1 MPRSPSENER
11 IRQMAKEKILK
22 TAMDL
27 FIHQGYHATSISDVA
42 KKAGTSKGLLYN
54 YFSGKEG
61 LLAAMV
67 EERIASIAEVIENAA
82 SLQAPADQLKYIL
95 EQAIDNVYRQP
106 EVFRFYLHL
115 QTQPEADQE
124 LFPYSK
130 RLVEEAARQFEIQC
144 RIFEGLG
151 VPEPRKR
158 SLYFSSTLQGIM
170 LMIST
175 YPQHFPIEE
184 VKEQMLKEFCP

>member
-11 IRQMAKEKILK
+11 IRQMAKEKILE

-67 EERIASIAEVIENAA
+67 EERIASVAEVMENSA

-95 EQAIDNVYRQP
+95 EQAIDNVYQQP
-106 EVFRFYLHL
+106 EVFRFTCIFKLSPKRIKSCFPTASVLWKRLHGNL
-115 QTQPEADQE
+115 RYNAA
-124 LFPYSK
+124 YSK
-130 RLVEEAARQFEIQC
+130 VSE
-144 RIFEGLG
+144 
-151 VPEPRKR
+151 
-158 SLYFSSTLQGIM
+158 
-170 LMIST
+170 
-175 YPQHFPIEE
+175 YPSRASAPCTFLLP
-184 VKEQMLKEFCP
+184 FRASC

>member
-11 IRQMAKEKILK
+11 IRQLAKDKILEA
-22 TAMDL
+22 AMDL
-27 FIHQGYHATSISDVA
+27 FIKQGYHATSITDVA
-42 KKAGTSKGLLYN
+42 KQAEISKGLLYN

-67 EERIASIAEVIENAA
+67 EERIAGVAEVIEKAA
-82 SLQAPADQLKYIL
+82 SFEAPREQLKFIL
-95 EQAIDNVYRQP
+95 EQAIDNVYQQP

-144 RIFEGLG
+144 SIFEKLG
-151 VPEPRKR
+151 VPEPRQR

-175 YPQHFPIEE
+175 YPQHFPIDE
-184 VKEQMLKEFCP
+184 VKEQMTKEFCP

>member
-11 IRQMAKEKILK
+11 IRQLAKDKILEA
-22 TAMDL
+22 AMDL
-27 FIHQGYHATSISDVA
+27 FIQQGYHATSINDVA
-42 KKAGTSKGLLYN
+42 KQAEISKGLLYN

-67 EERIASIAEVIENAA
+67 EERIAGVAEVIEKAA
-82 SLQAPADQLKYIL
+82 SLQAPAEQLKFIV
-95 EQAIDNVYRQP
+95 EQAIDNVYQQP

-144 RIFEGLG
+144 SIFESIG

-175 YPQHFPIEE
+175 YPQHFPIDE

>member
-11 IRQMAKEKILK
+11 IRQMAKEKILEA
-22 TAMDL
+22 AMDL

-42 KKAGTSKGLLYN
+42 KQAGISKGLLYN

-67 EERIASIAEVIENAA
+67 EERIAGVAEVIENAA

-95 EQAIDNVYRQP
+95 EQAIDNVDRQP

-144 RIFEGLG
+144 RIFESLG

>member
-11 IRQMAKEKILK
+11 IRQLAKDKILEA
-22 TAMDL
+22 AMDL
-27 FIHQGYHATSISDVA
+27 FIKQGYHATSISDVA
-42 KKAGTSKGLLYN
+42 KQAEISKGLLYN

-67 EERIASIAEVIENAA
+67 EERIAGVAEVIEKAA
-82 SLQAPADQLKYIL
+82 SFEAPKEQLKFIL
-95 EQAIDNVYRQP
+95 EQAIDNVYQQP

-144 RIFEGLG
+144 SIFENLG

-175 YPQHFPIEE
+175 YPQHFPIDE
-184 VKEQMLKEFCP
+184 VKEQMTKEFCT

>member
-11 IRQMAKEKILK
+11 IRQMAKEKILEA
-22 TAMDL
+22 AMDL

-42 KKAGTSKGLLYN
+42 KHAGISKGLLYN

-67 EERIASIAEVIENAA
+67 EERIAGVAEVIENAA

-95 EQAIDNVYRQP
+95 EQAIDNVDRQP

-144 RIFEGLG
+144 RIFESLG

>member
-11 IRQMAKEKILK
+11 IRQLAKDKILEA
-22 TAMDL
+22 AMDL
-27 FIHQGYHATSISDVA
+27 FIQQGYHATSINDVA
-42 KKAGTSKGLLYN
+42 KQAGISKGLLYN

-67 EERIASIAEVIENAA
+67 EERIAGVAEVIEKAA
-82 SLQAPADQLKYIL
+82 SFEAPSEQLKFIL
-95 EQAIDNVYRQP
+95 EQAIDNVYQQP

-144 RIFEGLG
+144 SIFESLG

-175 YPQHFPIEE
+175 YPQHFPIDE
-184 VKEQMLKEFCP
+184 VKEQMTKEFCP

>member
-1 MPRSPSENER
+1 MPRTPSENER
-11 IRQMAKEKILK
+11 IRQIAKDRIQEA
-22 TAMDL
+22 AMDL

-42 KKAGTSKGLLYN
+42 KHAAISKGLLYN
-54 YFSGKEG
+54 YFSGKEA

-67 EERIASIAEVIENAA
+67 EDRVAGVAKVMEDAA
-82 SLQAPADQLKYIL
+82 SLKTPAEQLRFII
-95 EQAIDNVYRQP
+95 EHAIDNVYQQP

-124 LFPYSK
+124 LIPYGK

-144 RIFEGLG
+144 GIFQMLR

-158 SLYFSSTLQGIM
+158 SMYFSSTLQGIM

-175 YPQHFPIEE
+175 YPQQFPIEE
-184 VKEQMLKEFCP
+184 VKEQMLKEFCS

>member
-11 IRQMAKEKILK
+11 IRQMAKEKILEA
-22 TAMDL
+22 AMDL
-27 FIHQGYHATSISDVA
+27 FIRQGYHATSISDVA
-42 KKAGTSKGLLYN
+42 KQAGISKGLLYN

-67 EERIASIAEVIENAA
+67 EERIAGVAEVIENAA

-95 EQAIDNVYRQP
+95 EQAIDNVDRQP

-144 RIFEGLG
+144 RIFESLG

-175 YPQHFPIEE
+175 YPQRFPIEE